1 MDRIKRISLEI
12 LHDYKEKFGVDFVEN
27 KKILDNIS
35 IVRSKELKNELAGY
49 ITKFIKHEI
58 RDRKEKE
65 EQMKK
70 HEQLTSE
77 ENDVKSQNESQSSQN
92 NPEISAEENIIPEE
106 QTKTS

>member
-12 LHDYKEKFGVDFVEN
+12 LQDYKEKFGVDFVEN

-35 IVRSKELKNELAGY
+35 TIRSKELKNELAGY

-58 RDRKEKE
+58 RDKE
-65 EQMKK
+65 EKAEQLKK
-70 HEQLTSE
+70 HEQMTSE
-77 ENDVKSQNESQSSQN
+77 ENQTLKENETQPSQN
-92 NPEISAEENIIPEE
+92 NPEKSAEENVIPEE